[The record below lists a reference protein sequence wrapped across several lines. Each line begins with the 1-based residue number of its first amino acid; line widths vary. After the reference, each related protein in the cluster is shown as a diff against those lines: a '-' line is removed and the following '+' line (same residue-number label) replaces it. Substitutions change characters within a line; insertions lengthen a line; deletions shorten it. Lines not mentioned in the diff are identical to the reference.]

1 MSIVEEL
8 QEKFDQV
15 DETKSLGGAIK
26 TYEQII
32 TFDDN
37 SEEVVKIKEKAIY
50 NLASIYSE
58 KKLADDLIT
67 LLETILP
74 ILKEIPQKSKT
85 AKIVRT
91 IFDFTTKIP
100 GNEDKLIEM
109 CEKIAEWCEEN
120 KRTFL
125 RHRIQ
130 TKLAELLYKQHKYND
145 SIELLND
152 LLYEMK
158 RLDDKNMLV
167 EIQLIESQ
175 VYHALHNI
183 PKSKAALTSVKTAG
197 TSIYIAPMLQAQIDM
212 QSGVISAEEKDFNT
226 GYSYFYESFE
236 GFNSLQDQ
244 SNAQRALK
252 YMLMSK
258 IMNKQPEDALN
269 ILNSQITL
277 KYQGS
282 PLECMREI
290 AKAVKDQNLLAFEK
304 AKEDFQDEI
313 LSDANVL
320 AIHVKDLYST
330 LLEDNLMKIIEPYS
344 EVQLDFIADQI
355 KLSLPTV
362 QTTLSGMI
370 LDEKIEGTLD
380 QGRGCLVMFEEQ
392 DTNNKKFE
400 HTVDIFDKLSNVIDA
415 FYEKTKKVKE
425 LSQSLQ

>member
-1 MSIVEEL
+1 MSIEQQL
-8 QEKFDQV
+8 QEKYDQA

-32 TFDDN
+32 AHKDN

-50 NLASIYSE
+50 SLASILSE
-58 KKLADDLIT
+58 KKLADELIT
-67 LLETILP
+67 LLENILP

-91 IFDFTTKIP
+91 IFDFTTRIP
-100 GNEDKLIEM
+100 GNEEKLIMM
-109 CEKIAEWCEEN
+109 CEKISEWCEEN

-125 RHRIQ
+125 KHRIQ
-130 TKLAELLYKQHKYND
+130 TKLSELLYKQHRYTD
-145 SIELLND
+145 SLDLLNK

-158 RLDDKNMLV
+158 KLDDKNMLV

-183 PKSKAALTSVKTAG
+183 PKSKAALTSVKTAS
-197 TSIYIAPMLQAQIDM
+197 TSIYVIPSLQAQIDL

-226 GYSYFYESFE
+226 SYSYFYESFE
-236 GFNSLQDQ
+236 GFNSLQEKV
-244 SNAQRALK
+244 SAEKALK

-258 IMNKQPEDALN
+258 IMNKKPEEALN

-277 KYQGS
+277 KYQGRS
-282 PLECMREI
+282 LECMREI
-290 AKAVKDQNLLAFEK
+290 AKAVKDQDLLSFEK
-304 AKEDFQDEI
+304 AKLDFAEEI
-313 LSDANVL
+313 SSDANVL
-320 AIHVKDLYST
+320 EIHVKDLYDS
-330 LLEDNLMKIIEPYS
+330 LLEDNLLKIIEPYS
-344 EVQLDFIADQI
+344 EVQLEYVADQI
-355 KLSLPTV
+355 KLPLFTV
-362 QTTLSGMI
+362 QQRLSGMI

-400 HTVDIFDKLSNVIDA
+400 HTVDIFDKLSGVIDA

-425 LSQSLQ
+425 LSQAI